1 MSAGIVRIWLL
12 NLLFV
17 LVAGAAQAA
26 PEQVLRNP
34 SGPDA
39 ERLGQKNGYPFCVE
53 TLTKPECRV
62 GTWSAQDRVSR
73 TGIVA
78 PSSNPL
84 PLMLMNNPP
93 PVAYRWGF
101 STRTVDDYLREAKV
115 TGLIILKDGQIV
127 LERYQYN
134 RSAEMRFRSFSMAKT
149 FTAMLVG
156 IAHEKGFIKS
166 LDDRVVD
173 YWPQIA
179 ASAYGQTTIRNL
191 LRMAS
196 GVPFKEL
203 YTWTPDDDIW
213 VWGRLLYA
221 SENRN
226 QPQRVDAF
234 LNTKTEREIEQ
245 GKRFKYATI
254 ETEILGRVLMR
265 ATGKSVSQLTQEWL
279 WVPMGAES
287 EARWVLTSTDL
298 AESTGGGFNATLRD
312 YARFGLLLSNDG
324 MRDGVQIIPREFLLD
339 ATDANRLP
347 RAFQPK
353 VATGFYGYGYQTWI
367 FPMRERTFAL
377 QGIHGQVVFVQPST
391 KIVMVQT
398 SVFDYASGR
407 QDSASWQNITT
418 LWKGVLQSLGG
429 KAEEY

>member
-1 MSAGIVRIWLL
+1 MFVRLVPC
-12 NLLFV
+12 LLFFAT
-17 LVAGAAQAA
+17 VAHAA
-26 PEQVLRNP
+26 PDQVLMNV
-34 SGPDA
+34 SGFDA
-39 ERLGQKNGYPFCVE
+39 ERLGQQNGYPVCAE
-53 TLTKPECRV
+53 ALTRPECRV

-73 TGIVA
+73 TGIVK
-78 PSSNPL
+78 PSAVPL
-84 PLMLMNNPP
+84 PLTLMKDPP
-93 PVAYRWGF
+93 AVMYRWGF
-101 STRTVDDYLREAKV
+101 ATKTVDDYLREAKA
-115 TGLIILKDGQIV
+115 TGLIILKGGQIV

-134 RSAEMRFRSFSMAKT
+134 RSPEMRFRSFSMAKT

-166 LDDRVVD
+166 LDDRVLD

-179 ASAYGQTTIRNL
+179 ASAYGQTSIRNL
-191 LRMAS
+191 LRMGS
-196 GVPFKEL
+196 GVSFKEL

-213 VWGRLLYA
+213 VWGRLLSA
-221 SENRN
+221 VENRN

-234 LNTKTEREIEQ
+234 LNTKTEREMEQ

-254 ETEILGRVLMR
+254 ETEILGRVLIR

-279 WVPMGAES
+279 WGPMGAES
-287 EARWVLTSTDL
+287 EARWMLASTDS

-312 YARFGLLLSNDG
+312 YARFGVLLSNDG
-324 MRDGVQIIPREFLLD
+324 ARDGVQIIPRDFLLD

-353 VATGFYGYGYQTWI
+353 VATGFYGYGYQTWV

-377 QGIHGQVVFVQPST
+377 QGIHGQVVFVQPSS

-407 QDSASWQNITT
+407 QDNAPWQNMTT